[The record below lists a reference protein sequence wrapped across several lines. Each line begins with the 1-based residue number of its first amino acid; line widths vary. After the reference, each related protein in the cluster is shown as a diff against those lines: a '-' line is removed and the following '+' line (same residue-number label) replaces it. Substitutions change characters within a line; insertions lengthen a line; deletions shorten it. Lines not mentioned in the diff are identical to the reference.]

1 MFIFL
6 MLVVILVVYAISAY
20 NSLVKHRN
28 WVDESWAQIDVQLNR
43 RYDLIPNLV
52 NTVKGYAKHE
62 KETLEQV
69 INARN
74 KLMQMTSQGASREDI
89 MVQNES
95 LSNSLKSIFALHESY
110 PELKANQNFLMLQ
123 EELTTTEN
131 KISYARQLYNSTAV
145 KYNSKIQIFPNVLIA
160 NMFGFTEKEL
170 FTVTSTEQREPVKV
184 EF

>member
-1 MFIFL
+1 MWIFL
-6 MLVVILVVYAISAY
+6 ILVVILVVYVISAY
-20 NSLVKHRN
+20 NSLVKCRN

-62 KETLEQV
+62 RETLEQV

-74 KLMQMTSQGASREDI
+74 RLMQMSEQGLSRKEI
-89 MVQNES
+89 MAQNDN
-95 LSNSLKSIFALHESY
+95 LSNSLKYIFALHESY
-110 PELKANQNFLMLQ
+110 PDLKANQNFLMLQ

-131 KISYARQLYNSTAV
+131 KISYARQLYNTTAV
-145 KYNSKIQIFPNVLIA
+145 KYNSMIQVFPKVIIA
-160 NMFGFTEKEL
+160 KMFGFTKKEL
-170 FTVTSTEQREPVKV
+170 FTVTSKEQREAVKV